1 MPPRREFML
10 PALTAA
16 LIVGLVFG
24 SVVSY
29 FPLSLSCLLILV
41 AVAASLYSRTD
52 PILRRKTTCLFIAV
66 LAGMLYW
73 SIRVEGTA
81 RIDRLSGQGEQ
92 AREIAGRIIAPV
104 QQGPDRSVLV
114 VEPDTLAVGDVI
126 PGRIRVTWRGPDRMM
141 FHGDRVRFLAKL
153 RPPYGTL
160 NPEGFDYRAYLER
173 HGIEAVTSVAGP
185 EGVVL
190 LESGGTSGWWGIW
203 NQFDRW
209 RGDIRTAGIRSLR
222 QPELGIFLGIV
233 LGDRGYLD
241 DDLRDQFMATGT
253 VHLLSISGSH
263 LGLVA
268 LLILVSVRQALLWL
282 PAEWLL
288 RLSRRVTPTRLAAM
302 ATVPPVIWYACLA
315 GAELATVRSLVMVLV
330 ALLARWLTYD
340 HKIFHALALA
350 ALLIVLHDPQTIYDI
365 SFQLSFLSVLAIA
378 WWLTWAESD
387 DLTAE
392 ADRTP
397 IQAGLRWGRDAV
409 VMSAVV
415 TLVTVPL
422 VAFYFNQLPWL
433 GIVTNLVAVP
443 LMGFILVPIGLAA
456 AIGQLLVNGSELP
469 LAAVIQWLMRV
480 FVDGLRWMSG
490 VPFADW
496 HVAAPSGPSI
506 LLFYGCLAM
515 LIWKFPSTLV
525 RRSSCVA
532 MAMLVLWWAWSPRL
546 TWRADEFRVMFLD
559 VAQGD
564 SAVLELPGGE
574 VVLID
579 GGASFERFDMGRA
592 TVGPYLWNRGIRT
605 IDHII
610 ATHPQLDHVGGLVW
624 VLRHFF
630 VRRYWGM
637 GVAREEEFYRRL
649 EQALA
654 AQGLSERRARA
665 GEELPFS
672 EGCRIVIENPPESV
686 PPQSSIRYEPKAGQR
701 LNNDS
706 VVARLNC
713 RGHSVLFAA
722 DVEQSAL
729 SRLQAGHQAP
739 VEVLKVPHH
748 GALSSLNREWIMSL
762 RPAYAVI
769 SVGRSNPYGH
779 PAAAVL
785 DAYRSQGIPILRTD
799 RDGGVWIT
807 GSRPETALTVRTT
820 RASRIRPA
828 TPTSLWDSEK
838 ANWNHLWE
846 QWSQRI

>member
-1 MPPRREFML
+1 ML

-16 LIVGLVFG
+16 LIAGLVLG

-29 FPLSLSCLLILV
+29 FPLSLSFLLILV
-41 AVAASLYSRTD
+41 AVTASLYSRTD
-52 PILRRKTTCLFIAV
+52 LILRRRTTCLFTAV
-66 LAGMLYW
+66 LAGMVYW
-73 SIRVEGTA
+73 SIRVEATTG
-81 RIDRLSGQGEQ
+81 IDRLSGQGEQ
-92 AREIAGRIIAPV
+92 AREIAGRIVAPV

-114 VEPDTLAVGDVI
+114 VEPDTWAPGNVI
-126 PGRIRVTWRGPDRMM
+126 PGRIRLTWRGPDRMM
-141 FHGDRVRFLAKL
+141 FHGDRVRFLVKL
-153 RPPYGTL
+153 RPPQGTL
-160 NPEGFDYRAYLER
+160 NPGGFDYRAYLER
-173 HGIEAVTSVAGP
+173 HRIEAVASVAGP

-190 LESGGTSGWWGIW
+190 LESGSTSGWWGVW
-203 NQFDRW
+203 NRFDRW
-209 RGDIRTAGIRSLR
+209 RGDIRTAGIRSLA

-268 LLILVSVRQALLWL
+268 LLILVSVQRALLWL
-282 PAEWLL
+282 PGKWLL
-288 RLSRRVTPTRLAAM
+288 RLSRRFTPTRLAAM

-330 ALLARWLTYD
+330 ALLARWLAYD

-350 ALLIVLHDPQTIYDI
+350 ALLIVLHDPQTVYDI

-378 WWLTWAESD
+378 WWLTWAGSD

-392 ADRTP
+392 ADPTP
-397 IQAGLRWGRDAV
+397 IRAGLRWGRAAV

-415 TLVTVPL
+415 TLVTLPL

-443 LMGFILVPIGLAA
+443 LMGFVLVPIGLAA
-456 AIGQLLVNGSELP
+456 AIGHLLVNGSELP
-469 LAAVIQWLMRV
+469 LAAVLQWLMRV
-480 FVDGLRWMSG
+480 FVDGLRWMAG

-496 HVAAPSGPSI
+496 HVAAPSVPSM
-506 LLFYGCLAM
+506 LLFYGCMAM
-515 LIWKFPSTLV
+515 LIRKFPSILV
-525 RRSSCVA
+525 RRSACLV
-532 MAMLVLWWAWSPRL
+532 MAMVVLWWAWSPRL
-546 TWRADEFRVMFLD
+546 TWRADGFRVMFLD

-574 VVLID
+574 IVLID

-592 TVGPYLWNRGIRT
+592 IVGPYLWNRGIRT
-605 IDHII
+605 IDHVI
-610 ATHPQLDHVGGLVW
+610 ATHPQLDHVGGLAW
-624 VLRHFF
+624 VLRHFS
-630 VRRYWGM
+630 VGRYWGT
-637 GVAREEEFYRRL
+637 GVVREEVFYRRL

-672 EGCRIVIENPPESV
+672 EGCRILIENPLES
-686 PPQSSIRYEPKAGQR
+686 PQPQSSKRYGPKAGQSF
-701 LNNDS
+701 NNDS

-729 SRLQAGHQAP
+729 SRLQAGHQEP

-748 GALSSLNREWIMSL
+748 GALSSLNREWIVSL
-762 RPAYAVI
+762 RPRYAVI
-769 SVGRSNPYGH
+769 SVGRHNPYGH

-807 GSRPETALTVRTT
+807 GSGPETALVVRTT

-828 TPTSLWDSEK
+828 TPSCLWDSEK

-846 QWSQRI
+846 QWSQGI